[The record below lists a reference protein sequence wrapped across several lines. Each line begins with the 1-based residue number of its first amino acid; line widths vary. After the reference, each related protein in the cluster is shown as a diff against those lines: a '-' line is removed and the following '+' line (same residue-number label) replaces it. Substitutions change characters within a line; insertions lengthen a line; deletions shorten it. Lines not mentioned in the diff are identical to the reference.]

1 MTRIG
6 FYILLFLC
14 MVSCI
19 FTSCI
24 KKDTSPL
31 SYTSVITV
39 FNNTEKTITVTT
51 SFPKT
56 FSRVQLDSV
65 YTYNVSSF
73 NCCNVFED
81 SLLAYSKESFVSSFV
96 SIFDNPHISIC
107 NNDSEYLSENIN
119 PGLFEEKI
127 EELRAPF
134 QKRAYVLSHF
144 YINVSD

>member
-31 SYTSVITV
+31 SYTSFITV
-39 FNNTEKTITVTT
+39 FNNTEKPITVTT

-56 FSRVQLDSV
+56 LSRVQLDSV
-65 YTYNVSSF
+65 YTYNISSF

-81 SLLAYSKESFVSSFV
+81 SLLAYSKESFVSSLV
-96 SIFDNPHISIC
+96 SVFDNPTITISYK
-107 NNDSEYLSENIN
+107 DSVCLSEIISPN
-119 PGLFEEKI
+119 LFEEKI

-134 QKRAYVLSHF
+134 QKRPYVLSHF